1 MARREYSI
9 LEKAQLDVMRNIF
22 KDLENPAHIAKLIDN
37 LVISEKQKELLR
49 LKYCDLKGNKL
60 IAYKF
65 GVSERWLSTMLDEAL
80 LASYMSLRYN
90 LRNGFLIPKEN

>member
-1 MARREYSI
+1 MAKQYTT
-9 LEKAQLDVMRNIF
+9 LEKMQIEIMRNIF
-22 KDLENPAHIAKLIDN
+22 RNPEMPQHLQKLIDN
-37 LVISEKQKELLR
+37 LVISDKQKELLR
-49 LKYCDLKGNKL
+49 LKYCDPKGNKL